1 MQCIHTKLCGCRL
14 QKSHSSAADMFFE
27 LGSRVAVRAGL
38 AMRGPCTCVRACAT
52 TQRCC
57 RSASATVTWAL
68 SAGSTSATSCPPL
81 PSGSKHLCV
90 FGSANSLG
98 FFAIFSVFLL
108 SLCLSVCLYLSVCLF
123 LLPFTPPSLIYL
135 YKREQIKKKTKKT
148 ASVCTQRRALLLYLF
163 MSTYNTC
170 IISCS
175 SVDGLF
181 HCFYASFTTP
191 AFPFV

>member
-14 QKSHSSAADMFFE
+14 QKSHSNAADMYFE
-27 LGSRVAVRAGL
+27 LGFCVAVRAGL

-81 PSGSKHLCV
+81 PSGSKHLYV

-98 FFAIFSVFLL
+98 FFTVFSVFLL
-108 SLCLSVCLYLSVCLF
+108 SLCLSVSLYLSVCLSVS
-123 LLPFTPPSLIYL
+123 PSIHPTLSYIL
-135 YKREQIKKKTKKT
+135 YKREQIKKKKKKKLPPC
-148 ASVCTQRRALLLYLF
+148 AHKEEPCFCTYL
-163 MSTYNTC
+163 
-170 IISCS
+170 
-175 SVDGLF
+175 
-181 HCFYASFTTP
+181 
-191 AFPFV
+191 